1 MVRSSQYLSIQKEC
15 TVMKMKF
22 RLRISEGH
30 FCGTDFWVEVKKMP
44 ACPYAVLSREMS
56 KNGVLW

>member
-1 MVRSSQYLSIQKEC
+1 
-15 TVMKMKF
+15 MKMKF

-56 KNGVLW
+56 KIGVLW